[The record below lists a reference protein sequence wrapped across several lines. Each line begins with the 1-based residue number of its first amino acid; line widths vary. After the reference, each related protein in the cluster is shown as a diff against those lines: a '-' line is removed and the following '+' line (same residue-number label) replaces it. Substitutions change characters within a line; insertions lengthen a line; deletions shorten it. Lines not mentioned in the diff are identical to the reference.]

1 MPFGEYLKVP
11 DDIELFYNAVFGL
24 QMHSKCIVLGSIWG
38 ITVSWIVFGKY
49 LGSFWEL
56 FGEVTMRKKNYKGR
70 CEKRSLEKFTSICKT
85 YDPIQ
90 SAYADVLV
98 KNKDIAEVRCNVA
111 LDGEECCEYMTD
123 FVCIKTDRDLMVR
136 ECCQRKHLT
145 KPQTTTL
152 LDLSRSYWL
161 RRGVTDWGIVVD
173 AAEE

>member
-1 MPFGEYLKVP
+1 
-11 DDIELFYNAVFGL
+11 
-24 QMHSKCIVLGSIWG
+24 
-38 ITVSWIVFGKY
+38 
-49 LGSFWEL
+49 
-56 FGEVTMRKKNYKGR
+56 MRKKNYKGR

-85 YDPIQ
+85 YGPIQ

-98 KNKDIAEVRCNVA
+98 KNKDIAEVRCNVT
-111 LDGEECCEYMTD
+111 LDGEEFSDYMTD
-123 FVCIKTDRDLMVR
+123 FVCIKVDGDLMVR

-173 AAEE
+173 ATEE